1 MILNVRKIMQWF
13 IIITA
18 AVFIVVSCNNPFSTR
33 KAQDPGDVTGAPIK
47 PATSPENVLYNL
59 KASFESMSI
68 QDYLDIFSEDFV
80 FNPDR
85 EDSVMYL
92 EDFRD
97 GWGFEKERT
106 YAENFLQINV
116 TSYLEFFTDLYEYKA
131 GEGMFDYIYSI
142 MVFPAT
148 DSTKVDETINNKYMV
163 KGHAWLYLR
172 ENDDGQWKIY
182 KWTEITSMID
192 DAFITWGVLRVRNA
206 GY

>member
-1 MILNVRKIMQWF
+1 MILNTRILQWF
-13 IIITA
+13 IFIIA
-18 AVFIVVSCNNPFSTR
+18 ALFIVVSCNNPFGTR
-33 KAQDPGDVTGAPIK
+33 KAQNPGDVTGAPIK

-68 QDYLDIFSEDFV
+68 QDYLDVFSEDFV
-80 FNPDR
+80 FNPDPD
-85 EDSVMYL
+85 DSLSYA

-116 TSYLEFFTDLYEYKA
+116 TKEMFYTHSYEYKA
-131 GEGMFDYIYSI
+131 GDGMYDYIYSI

-148 DSTKVDETINNKYMV
+148 DSTKVEENAGEKYNV
-163 KGHAWLYLR
+163 NGHAWLYLR

-182 KWTEITSMID
+182 KWTEITSMIE